1 MADLVPIST
10 DVDQDRLKRMMA
22 LSGGA
27 LTAPTPT
34 PASNNPEQ
42 RAVLQSIASQNP
54 LVKGDTNPESAGRMA
69 RIGMLSNVAGGSQ
82 PTAPS
87 RKNEDIAAPTVNR
100 LTPIGGESLPASNA
114 TSLQPIGQAAPTKPL
129 SADQTRLQKLQ
140 WEDQNPWGSEN
151 NHPGALGKLAHI
163 GAKAGNIA
171 LDVLNPRAAALIPGT
186 ELNRATQEEKLK
198 GDIGAQE
205 TRETAALGEKN
216 RERHEENVED
226 TNAKKL
232 DEAQQK
238 IDETE
243 NKDKSARE
251 IALRKQGLKLDEG
264 GNAVPLAPE
273 DMSENERAV
282 HDLKVAQADS
292 ATAKAAL
299 DRIKADPNSPQNQ
312 AALERIRVMAKNAAT
327 AAGKLGLDKDK
338 YVADY
343 FGLDKDGNPI
353 PGTTTDEKTGQPIG
367 PRIAHA
373 AAANAPGAER
383 LKRSD
388 LAYNVL
394 QNSGDLRNMIK
405 SNPDLFGKIA
415 GHFTTAQ
422 QLIGSDD
429 PNLAKIGIAIH
440 NVALASNGAH
450 GLRSAEAVKE
460 TEDKLLN
467 HFRNGPEATMAG
479 LDEIDKSVGSF
490 IEAAEQGKKPM
501 KNPTAAAPAAG
512 GGFKIPEGAPPAQG
526 VPDGHQLKQNGKVV
540 AIAKGGQWQAPQ

>member
-1 MADLVPIST
+1 
-10 DVDQDRLKRMMA
+10 MMA

-343 FGLDKDGNPI
+343 FGLDKEGNPI
-353 PGTTTDEKTGQPIG
+353 PGTSVDEKTGKPVG
-367 PRIAHA
+367 PKIAHA
-373 AAANAPGAER
+373 VAALDAPGAER

-388 LAYNVL
+388 LAINVK
-394 QNSGDLRNMIK
+394 QNSDDMKQMIRD
-405 SNPDLFGKIA
+405 NPDLFGKVA
-415 GHFTTAQ
+415 GRFTTTRQ
-422 QLIGSDD
+422 MMGSDD
-429 PNLAKIGIAIH
+429 PAISQLGIAMH
-440 NVALASNGAH
+440 NIALASNGAH

-460 TEDKLLN
+460 TEDKILN
-467 HFRNGPEATMAG
+467 HFRNGPDATIAG
-479 LDEIDKSVGSF
+479 IDEINRSVNTF
-490 IEAAEQGKKPM
+490 IEAAKHGKRPM
-501 KNPTAAAPAAG
+501 PEGGMAPAAAAG
-512 GGFKIPEGAPPAQG
+512 SEVPSFSDWKKKQG
-526 VPDGHQLKQNGKVV
+526 NP
-540 AIAKGGQWQAPQ
+540 